1 MKRII
6 CYLLVFLM
14 AIMPIQAFAS
24 YETEMQGHWSNAY
37 IEKAFVDK
45 YFPMYKENDY
55 KNMKLNAYIRND
67 YFYETLIKVV
77 KDNVDAYTARK
88 TNLDIR
94 TTTKRLTRQEAV
106 DYVTQVLKGYGREL
120 PTPLILPQFRDLGG
134 LTDIQIENIAK
145 VYKANIMQGYDK
157 NNFRPDGGLTL
168 AQGIIILERVGGYL
182 NEKEISKTM
191 EKEIPFKVT
200 KGSEPTEGVRVEVR
214 DEKIYIYITKEFP
227 TAGYGIS
234 VKRVARATTGD
245 YWIYLQVKSPKITD
259 MVAEVRTRDTVVIE
273 ISKWKLSGKT
283 YQFKLDWSK
292 DSKS

>member
-120 PTPLILPQFRDLGG
+120 PTPLVLPQFRDLGG

-157 NNFRPDGGLTL
+157 NNFRPDGG
-168 AQGIIILERVGGYL
+168 
-182 NEKEISKTM
+182 
-191 EKEIPFKVT
+191 
-200 KGSEPTEGVRVEVR
+200 
-214 DEKIYIYITKEFP
+214 
-227 TAGYGIS
+227 
-234 VKRVARATTGD
+234 
-245 YWIYLQVKSPKITD
+245 
-259 MVAEVRTRDTVVIE
+259 
-273 ISKWKLSGKT
+273 
-283 YQFKLDWSK
+283 
-292 DSKS
+292 